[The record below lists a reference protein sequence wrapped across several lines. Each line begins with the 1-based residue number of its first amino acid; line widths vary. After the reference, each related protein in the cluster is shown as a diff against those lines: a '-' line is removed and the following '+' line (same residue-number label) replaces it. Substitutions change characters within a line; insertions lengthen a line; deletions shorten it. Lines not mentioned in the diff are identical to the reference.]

1 MPKILIAEACTLA
14 GEEFSTHADVGE
26 EVSVSKDDAAALCRM
41 GRAYYLDR
49 DDDPSKGKFTA
60 TADDKKRVAG
70 LAKAIKAEVE
80 ARTAKPVDVSAQVA
94 AEVAK
99 ALAAAGVKPAA

>member
-1 MPKILIAEACTLA
+1 MPKILIAQACTLP

-26 EVSVSKDDAAALCRM
+26 EVALGKDDAAVLCRM

-60 TADDKKRVAG
+60 TAEDKKRVAG
-70 LAKAIKAEVE
+70 LAKSIKAEAE
-80 ARTAKPVDVSAQVA
+80 ARSAKPVDVSALVA